1 MIDPP
6 FITRDVWTKYA
17 ETVRLL
23 VKPEGKILLSSILE
37 NAGMLEELLG
47 VKPVAFQPSIP
58 HLVYQYSFYTNYESL
73 ELQRRNPELA
83 VD

>member
-6 FITRDVWTKYA
+6 FITREVWGKYA

-23 VKPEGKILLSSILE
+23 LKPEGKILLSSILE
-37 NAGMLEELLG
+37 NADMLGELLG
-47 VKPVAFQPSIP
+47 VRPVAFQPSIP
-58 HLVYQYSFYTNYESL
+58 HLVYQYNFYTNYLSQGL
-73 ELQRRNPELA
+73 ERRNPEIP